1 MRLTTSHT
9 HTPRR
14 CQTGAVRYLSV
25 VRHAKATAA
34 QPGASDYERALSAK
48 GLRQCAQLRTWAQ
61 EHTALAQYGPVTA
74 LVSSA
79 KRTRETFERAFEGT
93 AFVNSV
99 WYSDLI
105 YNGRRDV
112 SAEELLVEL
121 SSVDPVTTSLM
132 VVAHNPT
139 LHELVEMLALKRS
152 EWLRAGAYP
161 LGGAFVFEL
170 PDDEPIGLSS
180 YSLVNTLIP
189 EGI

>member
-1 MRLTTSHT
+1 M
-9 HTPRR
+9 
-14 CQTGAVRYLSV
+14 VRYLSV

-34 QPGASDYERALSAK
+34 EPGASDYERALNAK
-48 GLRQCAQLRTWAQ
+48 GIRQCAELRTWVQ
-61 EHTALAQYGPVTA
+61 ERTALAQYGPVTA

-93 AFVNSV
+93 SFVNSV

-112 SAEELLVEL
+112 SAEDLLVDL

-139 LHELVEMLALKRS
+139 VYELVEMLALERPQS
-152 EWLRAGAYP
+152 LRAGAYP

-170 PDDEPIGLSS
+170 PDDKPVGPSS
-180 YSLVNTLIP
+180 YSLVNTFIP
-189 EGI
+189 EGN